1 MAIVSNQ
8 IIKLVFDF
16 GYRNYPEA
24 MKLYDKI
31 VHRNPSYE
39 PETYSILLNEYLNN
53 LK

>member
-31 VHRNPSYE
+31 AHTNPSYE
-39 PETYSILLNEYLNN
+39 PEMYSILLTEYLND